1 MVKIYAGICRFKLWP
16 GVGEDDRAVP
26 FPDNNVG
33 VGNGMTGLTRMLFV
47 LVQFLCAKAYK

>member
-1 MVKIYAGICRFKLWP
+1 MQVSADLSFDRVLVRMTG
-16 GVGEDDRAVP
+16 DRAVP